1 MRENPAAVTAPKIL
15 PETPETQSKPAN
27 IAAKTAAVPKSLPS
41 IIKPITNM
49 KPGVIKART
58 LVL

>member
-1 MRENPAAVTAPKIL
+1 MRENPAAVTAPNIF

-27 IAAKTAAVPKSLPS
+27 IAAKTAAVPKSFPS
-41 IIKPITNM
+41 MINAITKI

-58 LVL
+58 FVL